1 MEERYRPDSV
11 LIYPTFV
18 EAKHEFDEDYGTS
31 LTLPQSLVSVDGKL
45 LANISLKDSAGQ
57 RNEEYYKWQFIY
69 ALIQSGLYAKDY
81 LGAEVYFPKG
91 NKNSAPIKIDACIFD
106 DKRWFDYYATWRQA
120 KDDEAVEWLR
130 AHLIGTIEFKRSD
143 GSDIKTVYT
152 RQIKPEI
159 KESEADYCVGFYY
172 DRERLYLFQK
182 KNGTVLRYDES
193 KNQKG
198 DKSGVAHLSLDLTDS
213 YKFIPSF
220 DALKKRANAA
230 ASLDRSKRTVNDL
243 DAITGAA
250 STQISQA
257 IFNILHTLDQVG
269 LRNTRGWEILIEM
282 LALKIFDEKRSKRFL
297 GTTDH
302 RQYLEFY
309 QTAPERARLS
319 FFIDESEKKHF
330 RLSDSNVQK
339 FVTRIRELY
348 NDAAENYRIILHT
361 VDTATITWEN
371 EGHVR
376 TIASVVENLQ
386 DYSFIRST
394 DTDLYQ
400 LVFYRFA
407 NEFTKAEKAQFIT
420 PLKIIDFLVK
430 IVNPRNGE
438 RIIDPTVGI
447 ADFLSM
453 AYVNSRP
460 SVDDHDIYGIDNDD
474 QMVKL
479 AQLNM
484 LLNGDGNATLK
495 HQPDKGSLL
504 FKFNIDK
511 QLVPLDPELH
521 KRGNW
526 DNWVDGTKL
535 MKFDVVLTN
544 PPFGEN
550 RKFQPQNEA
559 DRGVAELYELWH
571 VARGGRNWID
581 PGLLFLENAYR
592 LLAQN
597 GRIGIVLS
605 NSIASIDRWADAR
618 RWLIDHMRIVAL
630 FDLPPNVFA
639 ETGVNTTLVI
649 AYRPSEEEFKALKA
663 TGYEVFVREIQ
674 RIGYEVRTI
683 NRVKYLKPV
692 YLIDEDTF
700 EPAINEDG
708 ETVLDEQFTDVIQD
722 FRKWCLSQEET
733 LKTVFLRTP

>member
-1 MEERYRPDSV
+1 MSS
-11 LIYPTFV
+11 TFV
-18 EAKHEFDEDYGTS
+18 EAKNLFDQDYGTT
-31 LTLPQSLVSVDGKL
+31 LILPQSLVPVDGKML
-45 LANISLKDSAGQ
+45 DDVSLKDSAGQ
-57 RNEEYYKWQFIY
+57 RNEEYYKWQFIH
-69 ALIQSGLYAKDY
+69 ALIHSGLYAKDY

-106 DKRWFDYYATWRQA
+106 DKQWIDYYAKWRQA

-130 AHLIGTIEFKRSD
+130 AHLIGIIEFKRSD
-143 GSDIKTVYT
+143 GKDIKTVYT
-152 RQIKPEI
+152 RQVKPYI
-159 KESEADYCVGFYY
+159 KESEAGYCVGFYY

-182 KNGTVLRYDES
+182 KNGQVLRYDES

-198 DKSGVAHLSLDLTDS
+198 DDSRVAHLSLDLTDS

-220 DALKKRANAA
+220 DALLKRVNAT
-230 ASLDRSKRTVNDL
+230 ASLDRSQRTVNDL

-257 IFNILHTLDQVG
+257 IYNILHTLDQVG

-282 LALKIFDEKRSKRFL
+282 LALKIFDEKRSETFL
-297 GTTDH
+297 GTNDPK
-302 RQYLEFY
+302 QYLEFY

-319 FFIDESEKKHF
+319 FFIDESEKTLF
-330 RLSDSNVQK
+330 RLSDQNVQR
-339 FVTRIRELY
+339 FVNRIRGLY
-348 NDAAENYRIILHT
+348 NDAAQKYRIILHT
-361 VDTATITWEN
+361 VDTATINWEDQ
-371 EGHVR
+371 GHVR

-400 LVFYRFA
+400 LVFYKFA

-430 IVNPRNGE
+430 IVNPRIGE

-453 AYVNSRP
+453 SYVNSGQ
-460 SVDDHDIYGIDNDD
+460 SLDDHDIYGIDNDD

-504 FKFNIDK
+504 YKFNIDR

-526 DNWVDGTKL
+526 DNWVDGTRL
-535 MKFDVVLTN
+535 LKFNVVLTN

-550 RKFQPQNEA
+550 RKIEPQNEA

-571 VARGGRNWID
+571 VGRDGRRWID

-592 LLAQN
+592 LLVPN
-597 GRIGIVLS
+597 GRLGIVLS
-605 NSIASIDRWADAR
+605 NSIASIDRWENAR
-618 RWLIDHMRIVAL
+618 RWLIEHMRVVAM

-639 ETGVNTTLVI
+639 ETGVNTTLII
-649 AYRPSEEEFKALKA
+649 AYRPKEAEFKALKA

-674 RIGYEVRTI
+674 RIGYEVRTA
-683 NRVKYLKPV
+683 NRVKYFNPV

-700 EPAINEDG
+700 EPVINEDG
-708 ETVLDEQFTDVIQD
+708 ETVLDEQFTDVVQK

-733 LKTVFLRTP
+733 LKTLFLGTL